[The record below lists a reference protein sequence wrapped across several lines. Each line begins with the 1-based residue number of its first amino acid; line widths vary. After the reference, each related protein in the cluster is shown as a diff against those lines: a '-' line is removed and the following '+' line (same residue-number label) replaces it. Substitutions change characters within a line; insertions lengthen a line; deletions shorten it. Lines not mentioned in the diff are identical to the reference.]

1 MKSLGIMRRKKKNN
15 NKQTT
20 CKTGLEPDET
30 IQIEGGF
37 GKVRVCKW
45 QVNEG
50 AILTLKC
57 CFEYDNIYK
66 AGGAFQLLSRTAFKM
81 RLHVRPGRSKR
92 WQFWGCT
99 REKYRRKE
107 GGGQDTVTNI
117 KMRVGHVAGYSLAL
131 TKAKQLREITQRCIQ
146 THACIMTTRRG
157 NKPGRMSSPDLF
169 SFKAFCY
176 IIRV

>member
-50 AILTLKC
+50 AISTLKC

-66 AGGAFQLLSRTAFKM
+66 AGGAFQLLSRTAFKI
-81 RLHVRPGRSKR
+81 RLHVRPGLVKTMAILGGVQEKSTDGK
-92 WQFWGCT
+92 GVGAKT
-99 REKYRRKE
+99 R
-107 GGGQDTVTNI
+107 
-117 KMRVGHVAGYSLAL
+117 
-131 TKAKQLREITQRCIQ
+131 
-146 THACIMTTRRG
+146 
-157 NKPGRMSSPDLF
+157 
-169 SFKAFCY
+169 
-176 IIRV
+176 

>member
-1 MKSLGIMRRKKKNN
+1 MPIDRLVSLSPFAPLHLSFHPHLLCHTLSKGEREMMTTGCAICVIIWRRPVNSVPKRSSWSPQKWKVLESWDVKKKN

-50 AILTLKC
+50 AISTLKC

-66 AGGAFQLLSRTAFKM
+66 AGGAFQLLSRTAFKI
-81 RLHVRPGRSKR
+81 RLHVRPGLVKTMAILGVEKSTDGK
-92 WQFWGCT
+92 GVGAKT
-99 REKYRRKE
+99 R
-107 GGGQDTVTNI
+107 
-117 KMRVGHVAGYSLAL
+117 
-131 TKAKQLREITQRCIQ
+131 
-146 THACIMTTRRG
+146 
-157 NKPGRMSSPDLF
+157 
-169 SFKAFCY
+169 
-176 IIRV
+176 